1 MSRRR
6 GTAVFLGT
14 AGVLSAILPLSG
26 PARGQASNSLAGS
39 PFERAATADS
49 VASAASAD
57 SAAAVATGVP
67 ATTVTDSV
75 LAGSV
80 ADSTKVL
87 GDSTAAKRQR
97 SLPPRTLSL
106 RHQVMFA
113 GGFMVFIA
121 LMMASMQN
129 FNP

>member
-6 GTAVFLGT
+6 GTAAFLGL
-14 AGVLSAILPLSG
+14 AGVLVALLATSRPVQA
-26 PARGQASNSLAGS
+26 QASNSLAGS

-49 VASAASAD
+49 VATAAAGD
-57 SAAAVATGVP
+57 PAAAVAPGSP
-67 ATTVTDSV
+67 ASTDSV
-75 LAGSV
+75 LAGSA
-80 ADSTKVL
+80 ADSAKVA
-87 GDSTAAKRQR
+87 GDSTAAKRPR

-113 GGFMVFIA
+113 GGFMAFIA